1 MSASAQDKLV
11 QLLSRRLRGTALGAV
26 SMLNNIA
33 FKKYKSDFASLL
45 VTDPL
50 KAYSVLLEY
59 AKGDKRRARFF
70 LRSVLVVIIPPSR
83 LLQVIDALE
92 KGDPRP
98 LLEEIE
104 AWKKR
109 AGRR

>member
-33 FKKYKSDFASLL
+33 FKKYRSDFASLL

-50 KAYSVLLEY
+50 KAYEVLLEY
-59 AKGDKRRARFF
+59 ARGDKRRARLF
-70 LRSVLVVIIPPSR
+70 LRSVLVVIIPPSK
-83 LLQVIDALE
+83 LLSVIDALE
-92 KGDPRP
+92 RGDPRP
-98 LLEEIE
+98 LLEELE
-104 AWKKR
+104 AWK
-109 AGRR
+109 RRKAKG